1 MSAFMLLIL
10 IPLWYNLIVPVLLVY
25 NIEVAPLKSV
35 TFGGISAGLS
45 FLCAGCLQLRIE
57 DNQLLQS
64 TNSGAAQLS
73 ILWQLPQFFFIM
85 MGEVLLSIPGL
96 QFAFEQAPPAM
107 KSVLTAAWFC
117 NNAFGNL
124 IIVAVTEWQP
134 FKLQSNEYFFYA
146 TLMFVAM
153 LVYCGGVL
161 ANKHFVIRAS
171 FIVLINILELSSP
184 SFSEST
190 ISTQSVRQAMVLNR
204 RQNTRSRAIENG

>member
-1 MSAFMLLIL
+1 MLLIL

-35 TFGGISAGLS
+35 TFGGISAALS
-45 FLCAGCLQLRIE
+45 FVCAGFLQLRIE
-57 DNQLLQS
+57 DNNVLQS
-64 TNSGAAQLS
+64 TDSGAAQLS

-96 QFAFEQAPPAM
+96 QFAFEQAPPSM

-134 FKLQSNEYFFYA
+134 FKQQSNEYFFYA
-146 TLMFVAM
+146 MLMFVAM
-153 LVYCGGVL
+153 LVFCWISRDYRYTNYNDFYESKAEKQSSL
-161 ANKHFVIRAS
+161 NK
-171 FIVLINILELSSP
+171 
-184 SFSEST
+184 
-190 ISTQSVRQAMVLNR
+190 STQNG
-204 RQNTRSRAIENG
+204 NFYRSQEGLDLIS